1 MEGNPETVGDA
12 AAAMAN
18 VRIVLVGPLYGG
30 NIGAVCR
37 AMDNMGL
44 SDLALVAPRETVD
57 WDEARMMAC
66 HATRILESRRTF
78 PTFHEAVSDCGIVF
92 GTTARG
98 GLYRQH
104 VKTPR
109 EWAARAMEAAATN
122 RVALAFG
129 REDHGLSNEE
139 LACCTQLIR
148 VPSSTSNASLNVA
161 QAVMVCAYELF
172 VASGSYVA
180 PCEKSPEASSALRER
195 MFAMWRKSLLTIG
208 FREEAKA
215 DHMMLALRR
224 ILGRGPLTED
234 DVRILMGIAKQSIW
248 AAGHPKS
255 ELRDRGDGA

>member
-1 MEGNPETVGDA
+1 MGVL
-12 AAAMAN
+12 AN
-18 VRIVLVGPLYGG
+18 VRIVMVGPLYGG

-66 HATRILESRRTF
+66 HATALLESRRLFGTLR
-78 PTFHEAVSDCGIVF
+78 EAVADCGVVF
-92 GTTARG
+92 GTTARS

-109 EWAARAMEAAATN
+109 EWAGRALEASVGGRIA
-122 RVALAFG
+122 VVFG
-129 REDHGLSNEE
+129 REDNGLSNEE

-161 QAVMVCAYELF
+161 QAVLVCAYELF
-172 VASGSYVA
+172 VASGTYEA
-180 PCEKSPEASSALRER
+180 PREKSPEASSAIRER
-195 MFAMWRKSLLTIG
+195 MFDLWRQSLLTVG
-208 FREEAKA
+208 FMEEDKA

-224 ILGRGPLTED
+224 ILGRAPLTED
-234 DVRILMGIAKQSIW
+234 DVRILMGIAKQTMW
-248 AAGHPKS
+248 AAERAKS
-255 ELRDRGDGA
+255 ELRERGDGG